1 MQLFGYNLFQ
11 KADEKKSYETAGNS
25 LSVLMGNQYE
35 EKPMN
40 FNTYYD
46 MYSRNADI
54 KSCVNEIQKTAG
66 KSGFK
71 VFKKTGVGENGEI
84 QYKEISDNI
93 FVRNFL
99 NISAEVKVPG
109 VDDWGAFNRLKKEI
123 LKHKKISGNIF
134 LLKRRNPIGKLVWVK
149 VFDTRNVSI
158 VTDPYLKVIYYMVR
172 QGASVSQVSPENMFH
187 FYNTTD
193 VRDEV
198 YGGSELSG
206 IIYHA
211 YADNEASISNYFAM
225 LNNSVP
231 AWLYVL
237 KEGVEIESAKAI
249 MTEVKNAVTGSKNR
263 NKSIVSNAIQD
274 FKQMANNHKDMD
286 FVAMQAFN
294 SEKICSALGVPRV
307 VLNYT
312 EGVQVGNGE
321 TQYKKYI
328 ENTIRPEEMEL
339 NYIFTTILGEIL
351 PDVWFQVIDEHIND
365 RKDKLDIVEKAI
377 NIGVYTRNEARE
389 YLGDTKIEDNDLMD
403 KYTVQNNVKLIED
416 LEFSITDMQNEQ
428 TSNIPT

>member
-1 MQLFGYNLFQ
+1 
-11 KADEKKSYETAGNS
+11 
-25 LSVLMGNQYE
+25 
-35 EKPMN
+35 
-40 FNTYYD
+40 
-46 MYSRNADI
+46 
-54 KSCVNEIQKTAG
+54 
-66 KSGFK
+66 
-71 VFKKTGVGENGEI
+71 
-84 QYKEISDNI
+84 
-93 FVRNFL
+93 
-99 NISAEVKVPG
+99 
-109 VDDWGAFNRLKKEI
+109 
-123 LKHKKISGNIF
+123 
-134 LLKRRNPIGKLVWVK
+134 
-149 VFDTRNVSI
+149 
-158 VTDPYLKVIYYMVR
+158 
-172 QGASVSQVSPENMFH
+172 
-187 FYNTTD
+187 
-193 VRDEV
+193 
-198 YGGSELSG
+198 
-206 IIYHA
+206 
-211 YADNEASISNYFAM
+211 
-225 LNNSVP
+225 
-231 AWLYVL
+231 L
-237 KEGVEIESAKAI
+237 KEGVTETNAKAI

-263 NKSIVSNAIQD
+263 NKSIVSNAIED

-365 RKDKLDIVEKAI
+365 RKDKLEIVEKAI